1 MSEGQTMSDGQMMR
15 LFSVP
20 LCGAALLVLAGGSM
34 SFAQD
39 ASNGEILSRR
49 WCLPCH
55 AISTGQGKAEK
66 PRSLQSIANTEN
78 VNFDKIVGF
87 LLLPHAVMPNLPL
100 RRQEIDDIA
109 AYIAQMKK

>member
-1 MSEGQTMSDGQMMR
+1 MR
-15 LFSVP
+15 LSADLF
-20 LCGAALLVLAGGSM
+20 CAALLILAAGEM

-39 ASNGEILSRR
+39 ARTGELLSRR

-55 AISTGQGKAEK
+55 AISTGQGKAGK

-100 RRQEIDDIA
+100 NRKEVEDIA